1 MNQLCES
8 TLGIYDL
15 KFPMQTSTRSSIHF
29 SSPLK
34 ASVPKCFRK
43 PTATKYGSR
52 MQPPRARQ
60 KHVNNGNKFRGPCVV
75 LAKNVIT
82 PTHPPQPPVDH
93 KRACA
98 TCQQRQQVPWAMCC
112 TRQERYHT
120 PLLTIREHVQHVIT
134 AVTNSVGPVLYSS
147 RTLSH
152 SPMHPPHPP
161 LSTIREHV

>member
-1 MNQLCES
+1 M
-8 TLGIYDL
+8 IF
-15 KFPMQTSTRSSIHF
+15 KFTMQTSTRSSIHF
-29 SSPLK
+29 SSKHQCQSAFGK
-34 ASVPKCFRK
+34 AA
-43 PTATKYGSR
+43 ATDSNKATLWR

-82 PTHPPQPPVDH
+82 PPHPPQPPVDH

-120 PLLTIREHVQHVIT
+120 PLLTIREHVKHVIT

-152 SPMHPPHPP
+152 SPMHPPHPHCRP
-161 LSTIREHV
+161 